1 MLLVAALTGA
11 ATLHSQAHA
20 LRRYE
25 FDSQHMGTTFRVVL
39 YAPDDTTA
47 ARGRDA
53 AFTTV
58 ADLDNRLTDYR
69 DDSELMRACAEA
81 WRHPVALSPDVFDVL
96 ARGQEFAERS
106 DGAFDMTVGALSK
119 LWRHARRQGEWPDA
133 RELDD
138 ARSVVGF
145 RLMTLDASARTLRL
159 ARQGVRLDLGGIA
172 KGFAADRA
180 LQALRESA
188 IRRAMVVAG
197 GDIAVGDAPPD
208 APGWRID
215 IVPFDG
221 VSPPVRAVTL
231 ANAGISTS
239 GDAEQFMELGGVRYS
254 HVLDPRTGKPLT
266 GRSAVTIIAN
276 DATTS
281 DAMAKAVAVL
291 GPDAGIRL
299 ADASSGVQA
308 LMGFATPGRPVRWVA
323 SSHWRVH

>member
-1 MLLVAALTGA
+1 MSALTGA
-11 ATLHSQAHA
+11 ATLHAPAHV

-25 FDSQHMGTTFRVVL
+25 FSSQHMGTTFRVVL
-39 YAPDDTTA
+39 YAREDAIAT
-47 ARGRDA
+47 RGRDA
-53 AFTTV
+53 AFALI
-58 ADLDNRLTDYR
+58 ADLDRRLSDYR
-69 DDSELMRACAEA
+69 DDSELMRACAEG
-81 WRHPVALSPDVFDVL
+81 WRHPVVLSPDVYDVL
-96 ARGQEFAERS
+96 ARGQGFAERS

-133 RELDD
+133 KELED

-145 RLMTLDASARTLRL
+145 RLMTLDASAHALSL

-180 LQALRESA
+180 LQALQE
-188 IRRAMVVAG
+188 IGIQRAMVVAG
-197 GDIAVGDAPPD
+197 GDIAMGDAPPD
-208 APGWRID
+208 EPGWRID

-231 ANAGISTS
+231 AHAGISTS

-266 GRSAVTIIAN
+266 GRSAVTIIAK

-299 ADASSGVQA
+299 ADATPGVQA
-308 LMGFATPGRPVRWVA
+308 LMGFATPGEAVRWVA
-323 SSHWRVH
+323 SSDWRGH

>member
-1 MLLVAALTGA
+1 
-11 ATLHSQAHA
+11 
-20 LRRYE
+20 
-25 FDSQHMGTTFRVVL
+25 MGTTFRVVL
-39 YAPDDTTA
+39 YAVNDA
-47 ARGRDA
+47 AASKGRDA
-53 AFTTV
+53 AFGTI
-58 ADLDNRLTDYR
+58 ADLDQRLTDYR

-81 WRHPVALSPDVFDVL
+81 WRHPVALSPDVFEVL
-96 ARGQEFAERS
+96 ARGQAIARRS

-133 RELDD
+133 KELAD
-138 ARSVVGF
+138 ARGLVGF
-145 RLMTLDASARTLRL
+145 RLMTLDASAHTLTL

-180 LQALRESA
+180 LQTLRGRGIQRA
-188 IRRAMVVAG
+188 IVVAG
-197 GDIAVGDAPPD
+197 GDIAIGDPPPD
-208 APGWRID
+208 AKGWRID

-254 HVLDPRTGKPLT
+254 HVLDPRTGEPLT
-266 GRSAVTIIAN
+266 GRSAVTIVAR

-291 GPDAGIRL
+291 GPEAGIRL
-299 ADASSGVQA
+299 ADATRGVEA
-308 LMGFATPGRPVRWVA
+308 LMGFATPGRPVRWITSA
-323 SSHWRVH
+323 HWRGH